1 MYEFQVR
8 VLRGWLGEVDAFPK
22 VRRKLDT
29 ASEKQH
35 YKRIFLCH
43 FLQVPLYNL
52 YTLLYRVRNNQNDVT
67 TQKLKDLDGFLRKIE
82 Q

>member
-29 ASEKQH
+29 ASEQLNNTTREYFFAISYRFHSTIYTH
-35 YKRIFLCH
+35 YYI
-43 FLQVPLYNL
+43 V
-52 YTLLYRVRNNQNDVT
+52 
-67 TQKLKDLDGFLRKIE
+67 
-82 Q
+82 